1 MTGEMGSVRVGLPV
15 ADFKLE
21 YYDPMAD
28 GFGEISLEELKRAGK
43 WTILFFYTA
52 DFSSL

>member
-1 MTGEMGSVRVGLPV
+1 MGSVRVGLSVADFQLECYDPV
-15 ADFKLE
+15 AD
-21 YYDPMAD
+21 D
-28 GFGEISLEELKRAGK
+28 FGEISLEEMKHAGK

>member
-1 MTGEMGSVRVGLPV
+1 MTEQMGSARVGLPV
-15 ADFKLE
+15 AEFSLE
-21 YYDPMAD
+21 HYDPVAD
-28 GFGEISLEELKRAGK
+28 DFAEISLEELKRAGK